1 MATKSGLNYNSYNL
15 PVGAVINIF
24 GKVVPSGFLVCDGA
38 THNIADYPELFRILN
53 GIGYGQTADTFDLP
67 NLVNYFLSGTNAN
80 ANVINNGSAGT
91 LSADYTL
98 NSDNIPPLTTNTQDA
113 ITFNCNTDGHALITT
128 NGYTLDVGG
137 SPTQTCLSGGHND
150 SHPAGSV
157 SVNLSNETTSYAGAN
172 TPQSIIANSVPEPA
186 YYLMR
191 YCIRADYSL

>member
-38 THNIADYPELFRILN
+38 TYDIAEYPELFRVLN
-53 GIGYGQTADTFDLP
+53 GIGYGQSATTFDLP
-67 NLVNYFLSGTNAN
+67 NLVNYFLSGTSGN
-80 ANVINNGSAGT
+80 ANVINNGTAGT

-113 ITFNCNTDGHALITT
+113 ITFNCATNGHALITT
-128 NGYTLDVGG
+128 NSGTKDVGG
-137 SPTQTCLSGGHND
+137 SPTQTFLRSSTGF
-150 SHPAGSV
+150 HPAGSV
-157 SVNLSNETTSYAGAN
+157 TVNIADETTSYFGTN
-172 TPQSIIANSVPEPA
+172 TPQSITANSVPEPT

-191 YCIRADYSL
+191 YCVRADYSL